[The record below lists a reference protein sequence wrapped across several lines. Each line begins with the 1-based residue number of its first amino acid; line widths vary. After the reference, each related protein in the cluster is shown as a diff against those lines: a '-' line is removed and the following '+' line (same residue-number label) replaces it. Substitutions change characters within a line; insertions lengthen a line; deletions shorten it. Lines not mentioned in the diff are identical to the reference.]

1 MATYI
6 KFLAG
11 DYGKEEY
18 IYIKNKN
25 QLRCSS
31 KMFGAKE
38 LFLSSIASCEV
49 ANEESV
55 KKLGGTLGG
64 ALVGGV
70 LLGGIGAVAGAVAGG
85 KTTEST
91 VIIEFKNGNKALAKV
106 NSPMMEV
113 IRAHLF
119 DDQLAQERG
128 EPNPLIHHERSQTP
142 PKKLPLS
149 LEC

>member
-1 MATYI
+1 MAAWGHTVN
-6 KFLAG
+6 KVRT
-11 DYGKEEY
+11 GKR
-18 IYIKNKN
+18 KAP
-25 QLRCSS
+25 
-31 KMFGAKE
+31 FGAE
-38 LFLSSIASCEV
+38 
-49 ANEESV
+49 
-55 KKLGGTLGG
+55 
-64 ALVGGV
+64 GGV

-142 PKKLPLS
+142 PKKIALIIGVLIT
-149 LEC
+149 